1 MKRVVVNPEYVGIK
15 DFVESLPEKFSSSGT
30 TIYDSRNVIK
40 LIDSARSTIVVKRY
54 KKSNVFRGIGYLI
67 SQTKAERAYF
77 NALAFIDRGI
87 DTPAPIAYIE
97 IKQFGLPRYSYFLS
111 MPDFTPDL
119 VSLLR
124 HRDFDASLAK
134 QLGVF
139 VAYMHQNGVLHGDLN
154 LSNILYDKD
163 TGFKLIDTNRARIVA
178 SPSREKCI
186 DDLRRVT
193 HRRDLLKVVTRAY
206 AEARGWNVD
215 ETLHSI
221 FKSLLRFEKR
231 KRVLHKIFGK

>member
-1 MKRVVVNPEYVGIK
+1 
-15 DFVESLPEKFSSSGT
+15 
-30 TIYDSRNVIK
+30 
-40 LIDSARSTIVVKRY
+40 
-54 KKSNVFRGIGYLI
+54 
-67 SQTKAERAYF
+67 
-77 NALAFIDRGI
+77 
-87 DTPAPIAYIE
+87 
-97 IKQFGLPRYSYFLS
+97 

-119 VSLLR
+119 VNVLR